1 MKTKTKK
8 WLRFNRASGLSLVE
22 LIVTVALILIL
33 TMALAPTAKISIR
46 RIKESELRQELRHIR
61 DAIDKYHDLAS
72 PANGGPPLI
81 GPIKYGSDGYP
92 PDLKTLVE
100 GASLVNSNKKIKF
113 LRKIPK
119 DPMTNSDEWGMRCY
133 QDEPDS
139 QNWCG
144 ENVYDIYSKSK
155 ELSLDKK
162 TSYNQW

>member
-8 WLRFNRASGLSLVE
+8 WLRSHKASGLSLVE

-33 TMALAPTAKISIR
+33 TMALAPTAMVSIK
-46 RIKESELRQELRHIR
+46 RIKEAELRQELRHIR
-61 DAIDKYHDLAS
+61 DAIDKYHDLAN
-72 PANGGPPLI
+72 PGNGGPPLI

-100 GASLVNSNKKIKF
+100 GASMVNSNKKIKF

-119 DPMTNSDEWGMRCY
+119 DPMTNSDEWGLRCY